1 MKNDKG
7 LILEEIINEVNMSP
21 SALRAAVEK
30 IPNAKAGLEFELIVT
45 NLDEEEDDDYDPYE
59 DFDSEP
65 DYDQDEHISTR
76 SWDSLAGDV
85 MQFCR
90 GDHNSRR
97 YVQRAIDLMR
107 EAWHEYL
114 DGAMW
119 DSYVNDNIQ
128 DFIDKRYGR
137 DYANQAELF
146 SELDAIDPY
155 ESFKAEY
162 YKTWLEN
169 IEDDDN
175 IDDYLEEFLRDTYT
189 GDMMGNLASD
199 SNLGLS
205 WPHWTEPD
213 YDGGRTRATVNVGD
227 FRRAVGIKTI
237 KSGGYH
243 SITKPDDAYVI
254 EPDSSLSPTRG
265 KGGEGLEFVSP
276 PLDIPTMIDQINK
289 VKAWAKDGNAYT
301 NDKTGLHMNISIPG
315 YKLDK
320 LDFVKLALFLGDKY
334 ILEKFGR
341 LGNSY
346 AKSAFDQI
354 ASFIKQ
360 NPGKANKA
368 VDAMRQ
374 NLNTVASKLIHNG
387 YTDKFTS
394 INTKDNRVE
403 FRSPGGNWI
412 DMDTDEVVNTLLR
425 VVYAMNIALHPEME
439 RKEYQKKFAKLLTAD
454 KKDETDTIKYF
465 TAFATGNMPR
475 TALVS
480 YIKNAQSKRDFAKK
494 ATADRPQDGDIRT
507 AASDNETH
515 VDYEGSDAI
524 VFKIISRMTGQELQ
538 SFSVSPRMT
547 YSDVYDIAER
557 MVRQS
562 GRSFELVAL
571 QDTRP
576 NGEVS
581 DILTRSEIRST
592 TSTPQYTIVNPANGQ
607 ELTTLNATSLYDAI
621 QNTRRW
627 ASENN
632 IDVASIGIRRTD
644 NNTVWSIQGELI
656 RTAAP
661 AQPSPTPM
669 FVIRMQSNGAAISQF
684 RASDENQARET
695 ANRLAREYGYG
706 NSEWFLTLAND
717 DTIAPISGVGS
728 QTTQQF
734 EILADGEVVHRFSA
748 NSQPSAYRYA
758 TQWASNRGLQPGD
771 WNWRTVGGAA
781 QQPQPQRQYS
791 QFEIDRGYDIMG
803 NAIPPNA
810 TATSSNITATNG
822 ARYQIIAR
830 GGVMHEFNAAS
841 PRGAER
847 YAESW
852 SREHLGDESYEVQLA
867 PRSESIEESILNEI
881 NMSPTSLEKF
891 ANTPFAKSMKVG
903 FETEMYIPGL
913 GGDEDGGDEEEDLD
927 ADESFPR
934 DASYRDRTRDVV
946 EFFSGGNGINTRR
959 EINTALEELSEAFL
973 EYETEQFV
981 EYKETTDY
989 KDELLSQLGVEDIA
1003 DASERDLE
1011 NAEETV
1017 REEYLNNESDY
1028 NWRKFLNDEDIS
1040 TMYDFM
1046 RWTNRSSPS
1055 ITLYWPH
1062 MTYTRGDP
1070 TVDIDD
1076 VVEDFK
1082 RTTGYKAKSS
1092 SGYHGASRDET
1103 TWIFEPDSSLDNPE
1117 DDGDGDGGIELV
1129 SPPMNLE
1136 DGLAA
1141 LENVF
1146 DWAKSKG
1153 YYTNRTTGFHI
1164 GVSIPNQTMENIDH
1178 LKVIMLLGDE
1188 YVLKAF
1194 NRAGSR
1200 WTKSSF
1206 DQAKREV
1213 RGRNAKKNVPLIL
1226 DKMRSGLEDIAKAEI
1241 NKLLV
1246 PRGDRYVSVNIKPNY
1261 IEFRSAGGNY
1271 FEQYEEIRKTMLR
1284 YVRVIG
1290 AAADSEDAKQ
1300 EYQKKL
1306 YKFVS
1311 AGIGEKDN
1319 TMQLFARYTAGNL
1332 DKDTLIKELRNAQER
1347 RKPVAP
1353 LGSGPVDGFLED
1365 ADGEQLVKINGSNP
1379 YEMIE
1384 LAVKFANARQ
1394 IPLSDVNLRYPGYS
1408 LIRVQYYSTNPNEMD
1423 SKTLVFIPGV
1433 ELYTTYQ
1440 SEIVKMVIPVAEK
1453 HWGVSGLRADRY
1465 GVNVLDE
1472 YSLQYLRDV
1481 MMRITTRGEDRAPS
1495 LPPTAQSTGA
1505 APGNNQTAQRYVIK
1519 YTDNGEDV
1527 HRFGA
1532 PTPQQA
1538 IELANQFQ
1546 RAYSTVMRWGGTIG
1560 RVRGIALYTIAPNTD
1575 EQELFYMGPGEAI
1588 VNQPADEPTPASR
1601 PSIANP
1607 GGSGSYALF
1616 LSNGSQ
1622 VSAESQFG
1630 SYQDALRHFTPLAND
1645 SGFTGWSVKQIS

>member
-1 MKNDKG
+1 M
-7 LILEEIINEVNMSP
+7 MS
-21 SALRAAVEK
+21 
-30 IPNAKAGLEFELIVT
+30 
-45 NLDEEEDDDYDPYE
+45 D
-59 DFDSEP
+59 
-65 DYDQDEHISTR
+65 
-76 SWDSLAGDV
+76 
-85 MQFCR
+85 
-90 GDHNSRR
+90 
-97 YVQRAIDLMR
+97 
-107 EAWHEYL
+107 
-114 DGAMW
+114 
-119 DSYVNDNIQ
+119 
-128 DFIDKRYGR
+128 
-137 DYANQAELF
+137 
-146 SELDAIDPY
+146 
-155 ESFKAEY
+155 
-162 YKTWLEN
+162 
-169 IEDDDN
+169 
-175 IDDYLEEFLRDTYT
+175 
-189 GDMMGNLASD
+189 LASD

-205 WPHWTEPD
+205 WPNWTEPD
-213 YDGGRTRATVNVGD
+213 YNDRPTRSTVDVGD

-243 SITKPDDAYVI
+243 SMTKPMDAYVV

-276 PLDIPTMIDQINK
+276 PLSIPEMIDQINK

-315 YKLDK
+315 YRLDK

-346 AKSAFDQI
+346 ARSAFDQI

-360 NPGKANKA
+360 NPEKANKA

-374 NLNTVASKLIHNG
+374 NLNSVASKLIHNG
-387 YTDKFTS
+387 YTDKYTS

-403 FRSPGGNWI
+403 FRSPGGDWLE
-412 DMDTDEVVNTLLR
+412 MDTDAVVNTLLR
-425 VVYAMNIALHPEME
+425 VTYALNIALDPEAE

-465 TAFATGNMPR
+465 TQFATGNLPR

-494 ATADRPQDGDIRT
+494 AKPEEPRGTDPYARRDGDDDI
-507 AASDNETH
+507 H
-515 VDYEGSDAI
+515 QDYEGSDAI
-524 VFKIISRMTGQELQ
+524 RFAIISRMTGQELE
-538 SFSVSPRMT
+538 SFSVSPRLR

-581 DILTRSEIRST
+581 DILTRREIPSTSERRA
-592 TSTPQYTIVNPANGQ
+592 STPLYTIVNPLNGQ
-607 ELTTLNATSLYDAI
+607 ELTTLDAVNLYDAI

-627 ASENN
+627 ASQNN
-632 IDVASIGIRRTD
+632 IDVAQIGIRRTD
-644 NNTVWSIQGELI
+644 NNTVWSIHGELI

-661 AQPSPTPM
+661 AQP
-669 FVIRMQSNGAAISQF
+669 
-684 RASDENQARET
+684 
-695 ANRLAREYGYG
+695 
-706 NSEWFLTLAND
+706 
-717 DTIAPISGVGS
+717 
-728 QTTQQF
+728 
-734 EILADGEVVHRFSA
+734 
-748 NSQPSAYRYA
+748 
-758 TQWASNRGLQPGD
+758 
-771 WNWRTVGGAA
+771 AA
-781 QQPQPQRQYS
+781 QPQTRQYS
-791 QFEIDRGYDIMG
+791 QVELDRGYDIMG
-803 NAIPPNA
+803 NAIPQSARQPA
-810 TATSSNITATNG
+810 NITATEG
-822 ARYQIIAR
+822 VKYQIIAR
-830 GGVMHEFNAAS
+830 GGVMHEFRAAS

-852 SREHLGDESYEVQLA
+852 SNEHLGDESYEVQLA

-881 NMSPTSLEKF
+881 NMSTSALEKF
-891 ANTPFAKSMKVG
+891 ADTPLAKSMKVG

-946 EFFSGGNGINTRR
+946 EFFGGGNGVNTRR

-973 EYETEQFV
+973 EYESEQFV

-1017 REEYLNNESDY
+1017 RENYLNNESDN
-1028 NWRKFLNDEDIS
+1028 NWRKFLSDEDID

-1046 RWTNRSSPS
+1046 RYTNRSSGS

-1076 VVEDFK
+1076 VVADFR

-1092 SGYHGASRDET
+1092 NGYHNATRDES
-1103 TWIFEPDSSLDNPE
+1103 TWIFEPDSSLDSPE
-1117 DDGDGDGGIELV
+1117 DDGDGGIELV

-1146 DWAKSKG
+1146 DWAKSNG
-1153 YYTNRTTGFHI
+1153 YYTNRSTGFHI

-1213 RGRNAKKNVPLIL
+1213 RGRNAKKNVPAIL
-1226 DKMRSGLEDIAKAEI
+1226 DKMRGGLEDIAKAEI

-1271 FEQYEEIRKTMLR
+1271 FEKYEEIRKTMLR

-1319 TMQLFARYTAGNL
+1319 TMQLFARYTAGDI
-1332 DKDTLIKELRNAQER
+1332 DKDKLIQELRSAQER

-1365 ADGEQLVKINGSNP
+1365 AEGEQVVKINGNNP

-1384 LAVKFANARQ
+1384 LAVKFANTRQ
-1394 IPLSDVNLRYPGYS
+1394 MPLREVYLRYPGYS
-1408 LIRVQYYSTNPNEMD
+1408 MVRVQYFSTNPNEMD

-1440 SEIVKMVIPVAEK
+1440 SEILKMAIPVAEK
-1453 HWGVSGLRADRY
+1453 HWGVSRLRADRY

-1472 YSLQYLRDV
+1472 YSLQYLRDD
-1481 MMRITTRGEDRAPS
+1481 MMRITVRGEDRAPS
-1495 LPPTAQSTGA
+1495 LPPEPTAYRSGDAVPNINRT
-1505 APGNNQTAQRYVIK
+1505 PQRYVIK
-1519 YTDNGEDV
+1519 YTDNGEEA
-1527 HRFGA
+1527 HRFGT

-1575 EQELFYMGPGEAI
+1575 EQELFYMGPAEAI
-1588 VNQPADEPTPASR
+1588 AGQPADEPTPASR
-1601 PSIANP
+1601 PNVANP

-1616 LSNGSQ
+1616 SFNGSQ
-1622 VSAESQFG
+1622 VSEELQFR
-1630 SYQDALRHFTPLAND
+1630 SYQDALNYFAPIAHFHEL
-1645 SGFTGWSVKQIS
+1645 TGWSVKQVS

>member
-1 MKNDKG
+1 MKNDKD

-85 MQFCR
+85 MQFFR

-97 YVQRAIDLMR
+97 DVQRAIDLMR

-137 DYANQAELF
+137 DYANQQELF
-146 SELDAIDPY
+146 KELDAIDPY

-227 FRRAVGIKTI
+227 FRRAVGMKTI

-403 FRSPGGNWI
+403 FRSPGGNWL

-425 VVYAMNIALHPEME
+425 VVYALNIALHPEME

-465 TAFATGNMPR
+465 TQFATGNLPR

-524 VFKIISRMTGQELQ
+524 VFKIISRMTGQELE

-581 DILTRSEIRST
+581 DILTRREIPSTSERRA
-592 TSTPQYTIVNPANGQ
+592 STPLYTIVNPLNGQ
-607 ELTTLNATSLYDAI
+607 ELTTLDAVNLYDAI

-627 ASENN
+627 ASQNN
-632 IDVASIGIRRTD
+632 IDVAQIGIRRTD

-656 RTAAP
+656 RTAAL
-661 AQPSPTPM
+661 AQP
-669 FVIRMQSNGAAISQF
+669 AA
-684 RASDENQARET
+684 
-695 ANRLAREYGYG
+695 
-706 NSEWFLTLAND
+706 
-717 DTIAPISGVGS
+717 
-728 QTTQQF
+728 
-734 EILADGEVVHRFSA
+734 
-748 NSQPSAYRYA
+748 
-758 TQWASNRGLQPGD
+758 
-771 WNWRTVGGAA
+771 
-781 QQPQPQRQYS
+781 QPQPRQYS
-791 QFEIDRGYDIMG
+791 QVELDRGYDMSG
-803 NAIPPNA
+803 NAIPQ
-810 TATSSNITATNG
+810 TARQPANITATEG
-822 ARYQIIAR
+822 RKYQIISNGA
-830 GGVMHEFNAAS
+830 VVHEFNAAS
-841 PRGAER
+841 PRGAEN
-847 YAESW
+847 YAATW
-852 SREHLGDESYEVQLA
+852 VGEHLGAVGYNVQLA
-867 PRSESIEESILNEI
+867 PRSEVTDITPEIAGTDESLEESILNEI
-881 NMSPTSLEKF
+881 NMSTSALEKF
-891 ANTPFAKSMKVG
+891 ANTPLAKSMKVG

-913 GGDEDGGDEEEDLD
+913 GGDEDGEEEEDLD

-946 EFFSGGNGINTRR
+946 DFFTGGNGVNTRR

-973 EYETEQFV
+973 EYESEQFV

-1028 NWRKFLNDEDIS
+1028 NWRKFLSDEDIS

-1046 RWTNRSSPS
+1046 RWTNRSSGS

-1070 TVDIDD
+1070 TVDIGD
-1076 VVEDFK
+1076 VVDDFE
-1082 RTTGYKAKSS
+1082 RVTGYTARESM
-1092 SGYHGASRDET
+1092 GYHNATRDES
-1103 TWIFEPDSSLDNPE
+1103 TWIFEPDSSLDNPHS
-1117 DDGDGDGGIELV
+1117 DGDGGIELV
-1129 SPPMNLE
+1129 SPPMTLE

-1146 DWAKSKG
+1146 TWAKSKG

-1226 DKMRSGLEDIAKAEI
+1226 DKMRSGLQDIAKAEI

-1271 FEQYEEIRKTMLR
+1271 FEKYEEIRKTMLR

-1319 TMQLFARYTAGNL
+1319 TMQLFARYTAGDI
-1332 DKDTLIKELRNAQER
+1332 DKDKLIQELRSAQER

-1365 ADGEQLVKINGSNP
+1365 AEGEQVVKINGSNP

-1384 LAVKFANARQ
+1384 LAAKFADARQ
-1394 IPLSDVNLRYPGYS
+1394 LAWVEVNLRYPGYS
-1408 LIRVQYYSTNPNEMD
+1408 MVRVQYYSTNPNEMD
-1423 SKTLVFIPGV
+1423 SQTLVYIPGV
-1433 ELYTTYQ
+1433 ELYTTYK
-1440 SEIVKMVIPVAEK
+1440 SEILDKAIPVAEK
-1453 HWGVSGLRADRY
+1453 HWGVKGLLKDRFD
-1465 GVNVLDE
+1465 VQILDE
-1472 YSLQYLRDV
+1472 YSLSY
-1481 MMRITTRGEDRAPS
+1481 MRELARKFRERALDRAPS
-1495 LPPTAQSTGA
+1495 LPPEPTAYRSGDAVPNINRT
-1505 APGNNQTAQRYVIK
+1505 PQRYVIK
-1519 YTDNGEDV
+1519 YTDNGEEA
-1527 HRFGA
+1527 HRFGT

-1575 EQELFYMGPGEAI
+1575 EQELFYMGPSETI
-1588 VNQPADEPTPASR
+1588 VNQPAAEPTPASR
-1601 PSIANP
+1601 PNVANP

-1622 VSAESQFG
+1622 VSAEYQFG

-1645 SGFTGWSVKQIS
+1645 SGFTGWSVRQVS

>member
-1 MKNDKG
+1 MKNDKD

-65 DYDQDEHISTR
+65 DYDQDERISTR

-85 MQFCR
+85 MQFFR

-97 YVQRAIDLMR
+97 DVQRAIDLMR

-137 DYANQAELF
+137 DYANQQELF
-146 SELDAIDPY
+146 KELDAIDPY

-189 GDMMGNLASD
+189 GDMMGNLAHD
-199 SNLGLS
+199 GNLGLS

-227 FRRAVGIKTI
+227 FRRAVGMKTI

-360 NPGKANKA
+360 NPDKANKA

-494 ATADRPQDGDIRT
+494 ATADRPQDGGIRT
-507 AASDNETH
+507 AAPDNSPH

-547 YSDVYDIAER
+547 YSDVYDIATR
-557 MVRQS
+557 KVRAS

-571 QDTRP
+571 QDTRD
-576 NGEVS
+576 GEVS
-581 DILTRSEIRST
+581 DILTRTQISDT
-592 TSTPQYTIVNPANGQ
+592 GQ
-607 ELTTLNATSLYDAI
+607 SSALGQMY
-621 QNTRRW
+621 
-627 ASENN
+627 
-632 IDVASIGIRRTD
+632 
-644 NNTVWSIQGELI
+644 
-656 RTAAP
+656 
-661 AQPSPTPM
+661 
-669 FVIRMQSNGAAISQF
+669 VIRMESNGAAISQF
-684 RASDENQARET
+684 RASGLPNAREI

-706 NSEWFLTLAND
+706 NSEWFLTLASD
-717 DTIAPISGVGS
+717 DTNAPISGVG
-728 QTTQQF
+728 T
-734 EILADGEVVHRFSA
+734 
-748 NSQPSAYRYA
+748 A
-758 TQWASNRGLQPGD
+758 TQP
-771 WNWRTVGGAA
+771 AA
-781 QQPQPQRQYS
+781 QPQQQTRQYS
-791 QFEIDRGYDIMG
+791 QVELDRGYDIMG

-810 TATSSNITATNG
+810 TAASSNITAVEG
-822 ARYQIIAR
+822 SRYEIIAR
-830 GGVMHEFNAAS
+830 GGVMHEFNAVS

-852 SREHLGDESYEVQLA
+852 ANEHLGDESYEVQLA
-867 PRSESIEESILNEI
+867 PRRESVEESILNEI

-903 FETEMYIPGL
+903 FETEMYIGGL
-913 GGDEDGGDEEEDLD
+913 GGGEEGGEEEEDM
-927 ADESFPR
+927 DENDDFPSR
-934 DASYRDRTRDVV
+934 ASYRDRQRDVMD
-946 EFFSGGNGINTRR
+946 FFSGDYNTRS
-959 EINTALEELSEAFL
+959 EVDAALDSFYEEFSEYQYEQFDNEFEGTKDYNDAVQEELGD
-973 EYETEQFV
+973 TPM
-981 EYKETTDY
+981 
-989 KDELLSQLGVEDIA
+989 DE
-1003 DASERDLE
+1003 ASERELDDAKE
-1011 NAEETV
+1011 SV
-1017 REEYLNNESDY
+1017 RENWMSENEGDTFR
-1028 NWRKFLNDEDIS
+1028 NFLSGNDID

-1046 RWTNRSSPS
+1046 RWVNRNTRQSL
-1055 ITLYWPH
+1055 TWPH
-1062 MTYTRGDP
+1062 YINSRQEP
-1070 TVDIDD
+1070 TTDIGD
-1076 VVEDFK
+1076 VVADF
-1082 RTTGYKAKSS
+1082 RRSTGYKARAS

-1103 TWIFEPDSSLDNPE
+1103 TWIFEPDSSLDSPE
-1117 DDGDGDGGIELV
+1117 DDGDGGIELV

-1136 DGLAA
+1136 DGLTA

-1146 DWAKSKG
+1146 DWAKSNG
-1153 YYTNRTTGFHI
+1153 YYTNRSTGFHI

-1213 RGRNAKKNVPLIL
+1213 RGRNAKKNVPAIL

-1453 HWGVSGLRADRY
+1453 HWGVSRLQADRY
-1465 GVNVLDE
+1465 GAKVLDE
-1472 YSLQYLRDV
+1472 YSLGYLRDAV
-1481 MMRITTRGEDRAPS
+1481 MRITVRGEDRAPS
-1495 LPPTAQSTGA
+1495 LPPEPTAYRSGDAVPNINRT
-1505 APGNNQTAQRYVIK
+1505 PQRYVIK
-1519 YTDNGEDV
+1519 YTDNGEEV
-1527 HRFGA
+1527 HRFGT
-1532 PTPQQA
+1532 PTQQQA

-1546 RAYSTVMRWGGTIG
+1546 RAYSTVMRWGGRLG
-1560 RVRGIALYTIAPNTD
+1560 GMRGIALYTIAPNTD

-1601 PSIANP
+1601 PNVANP

-1645 SGFTGWSVKQIS
+1645 SGFIGWSVRQVS

>member
-1 MKNDKG
+1 MKNDKD

-30 IPNAKAGLEFELIVT
+30 IPTAKAGLEFELIVT
-45 NLDEEEDDDYDPYE
+45 NLEEDEDDDDYDPYE
-59 DFDSEP
+59 DFESEP
-65 DYDQDEHISTR
+65 DYDVDERIYTR
-76 SWDSLAGDV
+76 SWNALEFDV
-85 MQFCR
+85 MRFFR
-90 GDHNSRR
+90 SDHNSRR
-97 YVQRAIDLMR
+97 DVQRAIDLML
-107 EAWHEYL
+107 EAWHEYR

-119 DSYVNDNIQ
+119 DSYVSDNIQ

-137 DYANQAELF
+137 DYANQQELF
-146 SELDAIDPY
+146 KELNAIDPY

-162 YKTWLEN
+162 YDTWLEN

-175 IDDYLEEFLRDTYT
+175 IDDYLKKFLEDTY
-189 GDMMGNLASD
+189 GGFKMSDLAHD
-199 SNLGLS
+199 GNLGLS

-213 YDGGRTRATVNVGD
+213 YDDRRTRLTVDVGG
-227 FRRAVGIKTI
+227 FRSAVGIKTI
-237 KSGGYH
+237 KSNSYH
-243 SITKPDDAYVI
+243 GMTKPMDAYVV

-276 PLDIPTMIDQINK
+276 PLTIPEMIDQINK
-289 VKAWAKDGNAYT
+289 VKAWAKAGNAYT

-315 YKLDK
+315 YSLDK

-403 FRSPGGNWI
+403 FRSPGGNWL

-425 VVYAMNIALHPEME
+425 VVYALNIALHPEME

-454 KKDETDTIKYF
+454 KKGDETDTIKYF
-465 TAFATGNMPR
+465 TWFASGNLPR

-480 YIKNAQSKRDFAKK
+480 YLKNAQSKRDFAKK
-494 ATADRPQDGDIRT
+494 AKADRPQDGDIRT

-515 VDYEGSDAI
+515 QDYEGSDAI

-581 DILTRSEIRST
+581 DILTRREIPSTSERRA
-592 TSTPQYTIVNPANGQ
+592 STPLYTIVNPLNGQ
-607 ELTTLNATSLYDAI
+607 ELTTLDAVNLYDAI

-627 ASENN
+627 ASQNN
-632 IDVASIGIRRTD
+632 IDVAQIGIRRTD

-661 AQPSPTPM
+661 AQP
-669 FVIRMQSNGAAISQF
+669 
-684 RASDENQARET
+684 
-695 ANRLAREYGYG
+695 
-706 NSEWFLTLAND
+706 
-717 DTIAPISGVGS
+717 
-728 QTTQQF
+728 
-734 EILADGEVVHRFSA
+734 
-748 NSQPSAYRYA
+748 
-758 TQWASNRGLQPGD
+758 
-771 WNWRTVGGAA
+771 AA
-781 QQPQPQRQYS
+781 QPQTRQYS
-791 QFEIDRGYDIMG
+791 QVELDRGYDMYG
-803 NAIPPNA
+803 NAIPQ
-810 TATSSNITATNG
+810 TARQPANITATEG
-822 ARYQIIAR
+822 RKYQIISNGA
-830 GGVMHEFNAAS
+830 VVHEFNAAS
-841 PRGAER
+841 PRGADN
-847 YAESW
+847 YAATW
-852 SREHLGDESYEVQLA
+852 VGEHLGAVGYNVQLA
-867 PRSESIEESILNEI
+867 PRSEVTDITPEIAGTDESLEESILNEI
-881 NMSPTSLEKF
+881 NMGINALEKF
-891 ANTPFAKSMKVG
+891 ADTPFAKSMKVG

-946 EFFSGGNGINTRR
+946 EFFGGGNGVNTRR

-973 EYETEQFV
+973 EYESEQFV

-1017 REEYLNNESDY
+1017 RENYLNNESDN
-1028 NWRKFLNDEDIS
+1028 NWRKFLSDEDID

-1046 RWTNRSSPS
+1046 RYTNRSSGS

-1076 VVEDFK
+1076 VVADFR

-1092 SGYHGASRDET
+1092 NGYHNATRDET

-1117 DDGDGDGGIELV
+1117 DDGDGGIELV

-1146 DWAKSKG
+1146 DWAKSNG
-1153 YYTNRTTGFHI
+1153 YYTNRSTGFHI

-1206 DQAKREV
+1206 EQAKREV
-1213 RGRNAKKNVPLIL
+1213 RGRNAKKNVPAIL
-1226 DKMRSGLEDIAKAEI
+1226 DKMRGGLQDIAKAEI

-1271 FEQYEEIRKTMLR
+1271 FEKYEEIRKTMLR

-1319 TMQLFARYTAGNL
+1319 TMQLFARYTAGDI
-1332 DKDTLIKELRNAQER
+1332 DKDKLIQELRSAQER

-1365 ADGEQLVKINGSNP
+1365 AEGEQVVKINGNNP

-1384 LAVKFANARQ
+1384 LAVKFANTRQ
-1394 IPLSDVNLRYPGYS
+1394 MPLREVYLRYPGYS
-1408 LIRVQYYSTNPNEMD
+1408 MVRVQYFSTNPNEMD
-1423 SKTLVFIPGV
+1423 SQTLVYIPGV
-1433 ELYTTYQ
+1433 ELYTTYK
-1440 SEIVKMVIPVAEK
+1440 SEILKMAIPVAEK
-1453 HWGVSGLRADRY
+1453 HWGVSRLRADRY

-1472 YSLQYLRDV
+1472 YSLQYLRDD
-1481 MMRITTRGEDRAPS
+1481 MMRITVRGEDRAPS
-1495 LPPTAQSTGA
+1495 LPPEPTAYRSGDAVPNINRT
-1505 APGNNQTAQRYVIK
+1505 PQRYVIK
-1519 YTDNGEDV
+1519 YTDNGEEA
-1527 HRFGA
+1527 HRFGT

-1601 PSIANP
+1601 PNVANP
-1607 GGSGSYALF
+1607 GGSGTYAIF
-1616 LSNGSQ
+1616 QSNGTQ
-1622 VSAESQFG
+1622 VTSALEFN
-1630 SYQDALRHFTPLAND
+1630 SYQDAFRYFLTYLND
-1645 SGFTGWSVKQIS
+1645 SRFIGLSVKQVS

>member
-1 MKNDKG
+1 MKNDKD

-65 DYDQDEHISTR
+65 DYDQDERISTR
-76 SWDSLAGDV
+76 SWNSLEDDV
-85 MQFCR
+85 MQFFR

-97 YVQRAIDLMR
+97 DVQRAIDLMR

-137 DYANQAELF
+137 DYASQQELF
-146 SELDAIDPY
+146 KEMDAIDPY

-175 IDDYLEEFLRDTYT
+175 IDDYLEEFLQNTYS
-189 GDMMGNLASD
+189 GDSMSNLAHD
-199 SNLGLS
+199 GNLGLS
-205 WPHWTEPD
+205 WPIWTEPD

-227 FRRAVGIKTI
+227 FRRAVGMKTI

-360 NPGKANKA
+360 NPDKANKA

-515 VDYEGSDAI
+515 QDYEGSDAI

-581 DILTRSEIRST
+581 DILTRSEISGT
-592 TSTPQYTIVNPANGQ
+592 GQ
-607 ELTTLNATSLYDAI
+607 SSALGQMY
-621 QNTRRW
+621 
-627 ASENN
+627 
-632 IDVASIGIRRTD
+632 
-644 NNTVWSIQGELI
+644 
-656 RTAAP
+656 
-661 AQPSPTPM
+661 
-669 FVIRMQSNGAAISQF
+669 VIRMESNGAAISQF
-684 RASDENQARET
+684 RAPDENQARET

-717 DTIAPISGVGS
+717 DTIAPISGVGTQASSVPNAREYVVITRTSNDRLTTFQASSFYAAS
-728 QTTQQF
+728 QVARRWAD
-734 EILADGEVVHRFSA
+734 ENNYAVDRLAIVSLDNNDARDFQGEFLRHI
-748 NSQPSAYRYA
+748 
-758 TQWASNRGLQPGD
+758 
-771 WNWRTVGGAA
+771 AA
-781 QQPQPQRQYS
+781 QPQPQPQTRQYS
-791 QFEIDRGYDIMG
+791 QVELDRGYDIMG

-810 TATSSNITATNG
+810 TAASSNITATNG

-913 GGDEDGGDEEEDLD
+913 GSDGNDGEVEEDMD
-927 ADESFPR
+927 ANEDFPSR
-934 DASYRDRTRDVV
+934 ASYRDRQRDVMD
-946 EFFSGGNGINTRR
+946 FFTGGNGINSRS
-959 EINTALEELSEAFL
+959 EVDAALDSFYEAFSDYQYEEFSDEFEGTKDYNDAVQEELGD
-973 EYETEQFV
+973 TPI
-981 EYKETTDY
+981 
-989 KDELLSQLGVEDIA
+989 DE
-1003 DASERDLE
+1003 ASERELDD
-1011 NAEETV
+1011 AKDSV
-1017 REEYLNNESDY
+1017 RENWMSENEEDT
-1028 NWRKFLNDEDIS
+1028 WRSFIS
-1040 TMYDFM
+1040 RNSIDDMYDWM
-1046 RWTNRSSPS
+1046 RWANRNTRQSLS
-1055 ITLYWPH
+1055 WPH
-1062 MTYTRGDP
+1062 MTSSRTDP

-1076 VVEDFK
+1076 VVADFR
-1082 RTTGYKAKSS
+1082 RTTGYKARAS

-1103 TWIFEPDSSLDNPE
+1103 TWIFEPDSSLDNP
-1117 DDGDGDGGIELV
+1117 DDDGDGGIELV

-1146 DWAKSKG
+1146 DWAKSNS
-1153 YYTNRTTGFHI
+1153 YYTNRSTGFHI

-1213 RGRNAKKNVPLIL
+1213 RGRNAKKNVPAIL
-1226 DKMRSGLEDIAKAEI
+1226 DKMRGGLQDIAKAEI

-1365 ADGEQLVKINGSNP
+1365 AEGEQVVKINGNNP

-1384 LAVKFANARQ
+1384 LAVKFANTRQ
-1394 IPLSDVNLRYPGYS
+1394 MPLREVYLRYPGYS
-1408 LIRVQYYSTNPNEMD
+1408 MVRVQYFSTNPNEMD
-1423 SKTLVFIPGV
+1423 SITLVFIPGV

-1440 SEIVKMVIPVAEK
+1440 SEILKMAIPVAEK
-1453 HWGVSGLRADRY
+1453 HWGVSRLRTDRFS
-1465 GVNVLDE
+1465 VKVLDE
-1472 YSLQYLRDV
+1472 YSLQYLRDD

-1495 LPPTAQSTGA
+1495 LPPEPTAYRSGDAVPNINRT
-1505 APGNNQTAQRYVIK
+1505 PQRYVIK
-1519 YTDNGEDV
+1519 YTDNGEEV

-1532 PTPQQA
+1532 PTQQQA

-1588 VNQPADEPTPASR
+1588 AGQPADEPTPTPR

-1607 GGSGSYALF
+1607 GGSGTYALF

-1622 VSAESQFG
+1622 VSAESQFN
-1630 SYQDALRHFTPLAND
+1630 SYQDALRHFTPLA
-1645 SGFTGWSVKQIS
+1645 SFTGWSVKQLS

>member
-1 MKNDKG
+1 MKNDKD

-30 IPNAKAGLEFELIVT
+30 IPTAKAGLEFELIVT
-45 NLDEEEDDDYDPYE
+45 NLEEEEEDDDDDDYDPYE
-59 DFDSEP
+59 DFESEP
-65 DYDQDEHISTR
+65 DYDADERIDTR
-76 SWDSLAGDV
+76 SWNALESDV
-85 MQFCR
+85 MQFFR

-97 YVQRAIDLMR
+97 DVQRAIDLMR

-114 DGAMW
+114 GGAMW
-119 DSYVNDNIQ
+119 DSYVSDNIQ

-137 DYANQAELF
+137 DYANQQELF
-146 SELDAIDPY
+146 KELNAIDPY

-162 YKTWLEN
+162 YDTWLEN

-175 IDDYLEEFLRDTYT
+175 IDDYLKKFLEDTY
-189 GDMMGNLASD
+189 GGFLMSDLAHD
-199 SNLGLS
+199 GNLGLS
-205 WPHWTEPD
+205 WPIWTEPN
-213 YDGGRTRATVNVGD
+213 YDDRRTRSTVDVGG
-227 FRRAVGIKTI
+227 FRSAVGIKTI
-237 KSGGYH
+237 KSSSYH
-243 SITKPDDAYVI
+243 GMTKPMDAYVV
-254 EPDSSLSPTRG
+254 EPDASLSPTRG

-276 PLDIPTMIDQINK
+276 PLSIPEMIDQINK
-289 VKAWAKDGNAYT
+289 VKAWAKAGNAYT

-315 YKLDK
+315 YRLDK

-346 AKSAFDQI
+346 ARSAFDNI
-354 ASFIKQ
+354 TSFIKQ
-360 NPGKANKA
+360 NPEKANEA

-387 YTDKFTS
+387 YTDKYTS

-403 FRSPGGNWI
+403 FRSPGGNWL

-425 VVYAMNIALHPEME
+425 VVYALNIALHPEME

-454 KKDETDTIKYF
+454 KKGDETDTIKYF
-465 TAFATGNMPR
+465 TWFASGNLPR

-480 YIKNAQSKRDFAKK
+480 YLKNAQSKRDFAKK
-494 ATADRPQDGDIRT
+494 AKAEEPRGADPYARRDGDDETHAAQPQQQNAATMPNAREYAVITRT
-507 AASDNETH
+507 SNDRLTTFQASSFYAAS
-515 VDYEGSDAI
+515 
-524 VFKIISRMTGQELQ
+524 Q
-538 SFSVSPRMT
+538 
-547 YSDVYDIAER
+547 
-557 MVRQS
+557 
-562 GRSFELVAL
+562 VA
-571 QDTRP
+571 
-576 NGEVS
+576 
-581 DILTRSEIRST
+581 
-592 TSTPQYTIVNPANGQ
+592 
-607 ELTTLNATSLYDAI
+607 
-621 QNTRRW
+621 RRW
-627 ASENN
+627 ADENN
-632 IDVASIGIRRTD
+632 YAVDRLAIVSLD
-644 NNTVWSIQGELI
+644 NNDARDFQGEFLRHI
-656 RTAAP
+656 AA
-661 AQPSPTPM
+661 
-669 FVIRMQSNGAAISQF
+669 
-684 RASDENQARET
+684 
-695 ANRLAREYGYG
+695 
-706 NSEWFLTLAND
+706 
-717 DTIAPISGVGS
+717 
-728 QTTQQF
+728 
-734 EILADGEVVHRFSA
+734 
-748 NSQPSAYRYA
+748 
-758 TQWASNRGLQPGD
+758 
-771 WNWRTVGGAA
+771 
-781 QQPQPQRQYS
+781 QPQPQPQTRQYS
-791 QFEIDRGYDIMG
+791 QVELDRGYDLGG
-803 NAIPPNA
+803 NPIPSNA
-810 TATSSNITATNG
+810 TATSSNITAVEG
-822 ARYQIIAR
+822 SRYEIIAR
-830 GGVMHEFNAAS
+830 GGVMHEFNAVS

-852 SREHLGDESYEVQLA
+852 ANEHLGDESYEVQLA
-867 PRSESIEESILNEI
+867 PRRESVEESILNEI
-881 NMSPTSLEKF
+881 NMGINALEKF
-891 ANTPFAKSMKVG
+891 ADTPFAKSMKVG

-946 EFFSGGNGINTRR
+946 EFFGGGNGVNTRR

-1017 REEYLNNESDY
+1017 REEYLNNESDN
-1028 NWRKFLNDEDIS
+1028 NWRKFLSDEDID

-1046 RWTNRSSPS
+1046 HWTNRSSGS

-1092 SGYHGASRDET
+1092 DGYHGASRDET
-1103 TWIFEPDSSLDNPE
+1103 TWIFEPDSSLDTPLN
-1117 DDGDGDGGIELV
+1117 DGDGGIELV

-1146 DWAKSKG
+1146 DWAKSNS
-1153 YYTNRTTGFHI
+1153 YYTNRSTGFHI

-1206 DQAKREV
+1206 EQAKREV
-1213 RGRNAKKNVPLIL
+1213 RGRNAKKNVPAIL
-1226 DKMRSGLEDIAKAEI
+1226 DKMRGGLQDIAKAEI

-1261 IEFRSAGGNY
+1261 IEFRSAGGEY
-1271 FEQYEEIRKTMLR
+1271 FEKYEEIRKTMLR

-1290 AAADSEDAKQ
+1290 AAADSEDAKK

-1319 TMQLFARYTAGNL
+1319 TMQLFARYTAGDI
-1332 DKDTLIKELRNAQER
+1332 DKDKLIQELRSAQER

-1365 ADGEQLVKINGSNP
+1365 AEGEQVVKINGNNP

-1384 LAVKFANARQ
+1384 LAVKFANTRQ
-1394 IPLSDVNLRYPGYS
+1394 MPLREVYLRYPGYS
-1408 LIRVQYYSTNPNEMD
+1408 MVRVQYFSTNPNEMD
-1423 SKTLVFIPGV
+1423 NITLVFIPGV

-1453 HWGVSGLRADRY
+1453 HWGVSGLRTDRF
-1465 GVNVLDE
+1465 GVKVLDE
-1472 YSLQYLRDV
+1472 YSLGYLRDDV
-1481 MMRITTRGEDRAPS
+1481 MRITVRGEDRAPS
-1495 LPPTAQSTGA
+1495 LPPEPTAYRSGDAVPNINRT
-1505 APGNNQTAQRYVIK
+1505 PQRYVIK
-1519 YTDNGEDV
+1519 YTDNGEEA
-1527 HRFGA
+1527 HRFGT

-1546 RAYSTVMRWGGTIG
+1546 RAYNTVMRWGGTIG

-1588 VNQPADEPTPASR
+1588 VNQPAAEPTPASR
-1601 PSIANP
+1601 PNVANP

-1622 VSAESQFG
+1622 VSAEYQFG

-1645 SGFTGWSVKQIS
+1645 SEFTGWSVRQVS

>member
-1 MKNDKG
+1 MKNDKD

-85 MQFCR
+85 MQFFR

-97 YVQRAIDLMR
+97 DVQRAIDLMR

-137 DYANQAELF
+137 DYANQQELF
-146 SELDAIDPY
+146 KELDAIDPY

-213 YDGGRTRATVNVGD
+213 YYDRRTRSTVDVGD

-243 SITKPDDAYVI
+243 SMTKPMDAYVV

-276 PLDIPTMIDQINK
+276 PLSIPEMIDQINK

-315 YKLDK
+315 YRLDK

-346 AKSAFDQI
+346 ARSAFDQI

-360 NPGKANKA
+360 NPEKANKA

-374 NLNTVASKLIHNG
+374 NLNSVASKLIHNG
-387 YTDKFTS
+387 YTDKYTS

-403 FRSPGGNWI
+403 FRSPGGDWLE
-412 DMDTDEVVNTLLR
+412 MDTDAVVNTLLR
-425 VVYAMNIALHPEME
+425 VTYALNIALDPEAE

-465 TAFATGNMPR
+465 TQFATGNLPR

-494 ATADRPQDGDIRT
+494 AKPEEPRGTDPYARRDGDDDI
-507 AASDNETH
+507 H
-515 VDYEGSDAI
+515 QDYEGSDAI
-524 VFKIISRMTGQELQ
+524 RFAIISRMTGQELE
-538 SFSVSPRMT
+538 SFSVSPRLR

-581 DILTRSEIRST
+581 DILTRREIPSTSERQA
-592 TSTPQYTIVNPANGQ
+592 STPLYTIVNPLNGQ
-607 ELTTLNATSLYDAI
+607 ELTTLDAVNLYDAI

-627 ASENN
+627 ASQNN
-632 IDVASIGIRRTD
+632 IDVAQIGIRRTD
-644 NNTVWSIQGELI
+644 NNTVWSIHGELI

-661 AQPSPTPM
+661 AQP
-669 FVIRMQSNGAAISQF
+669 
-684 RASDENQARET
+684 
-695 ANRLAREYGYG
+695 
-706 NSEWFLTLAND
+706 
-717 DTIAPISGVGS
+717 
-728 QTTQQF
+728 
-734 EILADGEVVHRFSA
+734 
-748 NSQPSAYRYA
+748 
-758 TQWASNRGLQPGD
+758 
-771 WNWRTVGGAA
+771 AA
-781 QQPQPQRQYS
+781 QPQTRQYS
-791 QFEIDRGYDIMG
+791 QVELDRGYDIMG
-803 NAIPPNA
+803 NAIPQSARQPA
-810 TATSSNITATNG
+810 NITATEG
-822 ARYQIIAR
+822 VKYQIIAR
-830 GGVMHEFNAAS
+830 GGVMHEFRAAS

-852 SREHLGDESYEVQLA
+852 SNEHLGDESYEVQLA

-881 NMSPTSLEKF
+881 NMSTSALEKF
-891 ANTPFAKSMKVG
+891 ADTPLAKSMKVG

-946 EFFSGGNGINTRR
+946 EFFGGGNGVNTRR

-973 EYETEQFV
+973 EYESEQFV

-1017 REEYLNNESDY
+1017 RENYLNNESDN
-1028 NWRKFLNDEDIS
+1028 NWRKFLSDEDID

-1046 RWTNRSSPS
+1046 RYTNRSSGS

-1076 VVEDFK
+1076 VVADFR

-1092 SGYHGASRDET
+1092 NGYHNATRDES
-1103 TWIFEPDSSLDNPE
+1103 TWIFEPDSSLDNP
-1117 DDGDGDGGIELV
+1117 DDDGDGGIELV

-1146 DWAKSKG
+1146 DWAKSNG
-1153 YYTNRTTGFHI
+1153 YYTNRSTGFHI

-1213 RGRNAKKNVPLIL
+1213 RGRNAKKNVPAIL
-1226 DKMRSGLEDIAKAEI
+1226 DKMRGGLEDIAKAEI

-1271 FEQYEEIRKTMLR
+1271 FEKYEEIRKTMLR

-1319 TMQLFARYTAGNL
+1319 TMQLFARYTAGDI
-1332 DKDTLIKELRNAQER
+1332 DKDKLIQELRSAQER

-1365 ADGEQLVKINGSNP
+1365 AEGEQVVKINGNNP

-1384 LAVKFANARQ
+1384 LAVKFANTRQ
-1394 IPLSDVNLRYPGYS
+1394 MPLREVYLRYPGYS
-1408 LIRVQYYSTNPNEMD
+1408 MVRVQYYSTNPNEMD
-1423 SKTLVFIPGV
+1423 SQTLVYIPGV
-1433 ELYTTYQ
+1433 ELYTTYK
-1440 SEIVKMVIPVAEK
+1440 SEILKMAIPVAEK
-1453 HWGVSGLRADRY
+1453 HWGVSRLRADRY

-1472 YSLQYLRDV
+1472 YSLQYLRDD
-1481 MMRITTRGEDRAPS
+1481 MMRITVRGEDRAPS
-1495 LPPTAQSTGA
+1495 LPPEPTAYRSGDAVPNINRT
-1505 APGNNQTAQRYVIK
+1505 PQRYVIK
-1519 YTDNGEDV
+1519 YTDNGEEA
-1527 HRFGA
+1527 HRFGT

-1575 EQELFYMGPGEAI
+1575 EQELFYMGPAEAI
-1588 VNQPADEPTPASR
+1588 AGQPADEPTPASR
-1601 PSIANP
+1601 PNVANP
-1607 GGSGSYALF
+1607 GGSGYYALF
-1616 LSNGSQ
+1616 SFNGSQ
-1622 VSAESQFG
+1622 VSEELQFR
-1630 SYQDALRHFTPLAND
+1630 SYQDALNYFAPIAHFHEL
-1645 SGFTGWSVKQIS
+1645 TGWSVKQVS

>member
-1 MKNDKG
+1 MKNDKD

-65 DYDQDEHISTR
+65 DYDQDERISTR

-85 MQFCR
+85 MQFFR

-97 YVQRAIDLMR
+97 DVQRAIDLMR

-137 DYANQAELF
+137 DYANQQELF
-146 SELDAIDPY
+146 KELDAIDPY

-213 YDGGRTRATVNVGD
+213 YYDRRTRSTVDVGD

-243 SITKPDDAYVI
+243 SMTKPMDAYVV

-276 PLDIPTMIDQINK
+276 PLSIPEMIDQINK

-315 YKLDK
+315 YRLDK

-346 AKSAFDQI
+346 ARSAFDQI

-360 NPGKANKA
+360 NPEKANKA

-374 NLNTVASKLIHNG
+374 NLNSVASKLIHNG
-387 YTDKFTS
+387 YTDKYTS

-403 FRSPGGNWI
+403 FRSPGGDWLE
-412 DMDTDEVVNTLLR
+412 MDTDAVVNTLLR
-425 VVYAMNIALHPEME
+425 VTYALNIALDPEAE

-465 TAFATGNMPR
+465 TQFATGNLPR

-494 ATADRPQDGDIRT
+494 AKPEEPRGTDPYARRDGDDDI
-507 AASDNETH
+507 H
-515 VDYEGSDAI
+515 QDYEGSDAI
-524 VFKIISRMTGQELQ
+524 RFAIISRMTGQELE
-538 SFSVSPRMT
+538 SFSVSPRLR

-581 DILTRSEIRST
+581 DILTRREIPSTSERRA
-592 TSTPQYTIVNPANGQ
+592 STPLYTIVNPLNGQ
-607 ELTTLNATSLYDAI
+607 ELTTLDAVNLYDAI

-627 ASENN
+627 ASQNN
-632 IDVASIGIRRTD
+632 IDVAQIGIRRTD
-644 NNTVWSIQGELI
+644 NNTVWSIHGELI

-661 AQPSPTPM
+661 AQP
-669 FVIRMQSNGAAISQF
+669 
-684 RASDENQARET
+684 
-695 ANRLAREYGYG
+695 
-706 NSEWFLTLAND
+706 
-717 DTIAPISGVGS
+717 
-728 QTTQQF
+728 
-734 EILADGEVVHRFSA
+734 
-748 NSQPSAYRYA
+748 
-758 TQWASNRGLQPGD
+758 
-771 WNWRTVGGAA
+771 AA
-781 QQPQPQRQYS
+781 QPQTRQYS
-791 QFEIDRGYDIMG
+791 QVELDRGYDIMG
-803 NAIPPNA
+803 NAIPQSARQPA
-810 TATSSNITATNG
+810 NITATEG
-822 ARYQIIAR
+822 VKYQIIAR
-830 GGVMHEFNAAS
+830 GGVMHEFRAAS

-852 SREHLGDESYEVQLA
+852 SNEHLGDESYEVQLA

-881 NMSPTSLEKF
+881 NMSTSALEKF
-891 ANTPFAKSMKVG
+891 ADTPLAKSMKVG

-946 EFFSGGNGINTRR
+946 EFFGGGNGVNTRR

-973 EYETEQFV
+973 EYESEQFV

-1017 REEYLNNESDY
+1017 RENYLNNESDN
-1028 NWRKFLNDEDIS
+1028 NWRKFLSDEDID

-1046 RWTNRSSPS
+1046 RYTNRSSGS

-1076 VVEDFK
+1076 VVADFR

-1092 SGYHGASRDET
+1092 NGYHNATRDET

-1117 DDGDGDGGIELV
+1117 DDGDGGIELV

-1146 DWAKSKG
+1146 DWAKSNG
-1153 YYTNRTTGFHI
+1153 YYTNRSTGFHI

-1213 RGRNAKKNVPLIL
+1213 RGRNAKKNVPAIL
-1226 DKMRSGLEDIAKAEI
+1226 DKMRGGLEDIAKAEI

-1271 FEQYEEIRKTMLR
+1271 FEKYEEIRKTMLR

-1319 TMQLFARYTAGNL
+1319 TMQLFARYTAGDI
-1332 DKDTLIKELRNAQER
+1332 DKDKLIQELRSAQER

-1365 ADGEQLVKINGSNP
+1365 AEGEQVVKINGNNP

-1384 LAVKFANARQ
+1384 LAVKFANTRQ
-1394 IPLSDVNLRYPGYS
+1394 MPLREVYLRYPGYS
-1408 LIRVQYYSTNPNEMD
+1408 MVRVQYFSTNPNEMD

-1440 SEIVKMVIPVAEK
+1440 SEILKMAIPVAEK
-1453 HWGVSGLRADRY
+1453 HWGVSRLRADRY

-1472 YSLQYLRDV
+1472 YSLQYLRDD
-1481 MMRITTRGEDRAPS
+1481 MMRITVRGEDRAPS
-1495 LPPTAQSTGA
+1495 LPPEPTAYRSGDAVPNINRT
-1505 APGNNQTAQRYVIK
+1505 PQRYVIK
-1519 YTDNGEDV
+1519 YTDNGEEA
-1527 HRFGA
+1527 HRFGT

-1575 EQELFYMGPGEAI
+1575 EQELFYMGPAEAI
-1588 VNQPADEPTPASR
+1588 AGQPADEPTPASR
-1601 PSIANP
+1601 PNVANP

-1616 LSNGSQ
+1616 SFNGSQ
-1622 VSAESQFG
+1622 VSEELQFR
-1630 SYQDALRHFTPLAND
+1630 SYQDALNYFAPIAHFHEL
-1645 SGFTGWSVKQIS
+1645 TGWSVKQVS

>member
-1 MKNDKG
+1 MKNDKD

-85 MQFCR
+85 MQFFR

-97 YVQRAIDLMR
+97 DVQRAIDLMR

-146 SELDAIDPY
+146 SELNAIDPY

-162 YKTWLEN
+162 YDTWLKN

-227 FRRAVGIKTI
+227 FRRAVGMKTI

-346 AKSAFDQI
+346 ARSAFDQI

-360 NPGKANKA
+360 NPEKANKA

-494 ATADRPQDGDIRT
+494 AKADRPQDGDIRT

-515 VDYEGSDAI
+515 QDYEGSDAI

-547 YSDVYDIAER
+547 YSDVYDIATR
-557 MVRQS
+557 KVRAS

-571 QDTRP
+571 QDTRD
-576 NGEVS
+576 GEVS
-581 DILTRSEIRST
+581 DILTRTQISDT
-592 TSTPQYTIVNPANGQ
+592 GQ
-607 ELTTLNATSLYDAI
+607 SSALGQMY
-621 QNTRRW
+621 
-627 ASENN
+627 
-632 IDVASIGIRRTD
+632 
-644 NNTVWSIQGELI
+644 
-656 RTAAP
+656 
-661 AQPSPTPM
+661 
-669 FVIRMQSNGAAISQF
+669 VIRMESNGAAISQF

-717 DTIAPISGVGS
+717 DTIAPISGVGTQASSVPNAREYAVITRTSNDRLTTFQASSFYAAS
-728 QTTQQF
+728 QVARRWAD
-734 EILADGEVVHRFSA
+734 ENNYAVDRLAIVSLDNNDARDFQGEFLRHI
-748 NSQPSAYRYA
+748 
-758 TQWASNRGLQPGD
+758 
-771 WNWRTVGGAA
+771 AA
-781 QQPQPQRQYS
+781 QPAAQPQPQQRQYS
-791 QFEIDRGYDIMG
+791 QLEIDRGYDIMG

-810 TATSSNITATNG
+810 TAASSNITAVEG
-822 ARYQIIAR
+822 SRYEIIAR
-830 GGVMHEFNAAS
+830 GGVMHEFNAVS

-852 SREHLGDESYEVQLA
+852 ANEHLGDESYEVQLA
-867 PRSESIEESILNEI
+867 PRRESVEESILNEI

-946 EFFSGGNGINTRR
+946 EFFGGGNGVNTRR

-1017 REEYLNNESDY
+1017 REEYLNNESDN
-1028 NWRKFLNDEDIS
+1028 NWRKFLSDEDIS

-1046 RWTNRSSPS
+1046 RWTNRSSGS

-1070 TVDIDD
+1070 EVDIGD

-1092 SGYHGASRDET
+1092 DGYHGASRDET

-1117 DDGDGDGGIELV
+1117 DYGDGGIELV

-1226 DKMRSGLEDIAKAEI
+1226 DKMRSGLQDIAKAEI

-1271 FEQYEEIRKTMLR
+1271 FEEYEEIRKTMLR

-1347 RKPVAP
+1347 RKPATP

-1365 ADGEQLVKINGSNP
+1365 AEGEQVVKINGNNP

-1384 LAVKFANARQ
+1384 LAVKFANTRQ
-1394 IPLSDVNLRYPGYS
+1394 MPLREVYLRYPGYS
-1408 LIRVQYYSTNPNEMD
+1408 MVRVQYYSTNPNEMD

-1472 YSLQYLRDV
+1472 YSLQYLRDD
-1481 MMRITTRGEDRAPS
+1481 MMSITTRGEDRAPS
-1495 LPPTAQSTGA
+1495 LPPEPTAYRSGDAVPNINRT
-1505 APGNNQTAQRYVIK
+1505 PQRYVIK
-1519 YTDNGEDV
+1519 YTDNGEEA
-1527 HRFGA
+1527 HRFGT

-1588 VNQPADEPTPASR
+1588 VNQPADEPTPTPAPR
-1601 PSIANP
+1601 PNVANP
-1607 GGSGSYALF
+1607 GGRGSYALF
-1616 LSNGSQ
+1616 LSNGTQAS
-1622 VSAESQFG
+1622 SALEFN
-1630 SYQDALRHFTPLAND
+1630 SYQDALRHFTPIVNGY
-1645 SGFTGWSVKQIS
+1645 GFTGWSVKQVS

>member
-1 MKNDKG
+1 MKNDKD

-30 IPNAKAGLEFELIVT
+30 IPTAKAGLEFELIVT
-45 NLDEEEDDDYDPYE
+45 NLEEEDDDDDYDPYE
-59 DFDSEP
+59 DFESEP
-65 DYDQDEHISTR
+65 DYDADERISTG
-76 SWDSLAGDV
+76 SWDSLESDV
-85 MQFCR
+85 MQFFR
-90 GDHNSRR
+90 GHDNSRR
-97 YVQRAIDLMR
+97 DVQRAIDLMR
-107 EAWHEYL
+107 EAWDEYL
-114 DGAMW
+114 GGAMW
-119 DSYVNDNIQ
+119 DSYVSDNIQ

-137 DYANQAELF
+137 DYANQQELF
-146 SELDAIDPY
+146 KELNAIDPY

-162 YKTWLEN
+162 YDTWLEN

-175 IDDYLEEFLRDTYT
+175 IDDYLKKFLEDTY
-189 GDMMGNLASD
+189 GGFLMSDLAHD
-199 SNLGLS
+199 GNLGLS
-205 WPHWTEPD
+205 WPIWTEPN
-213 YDGGRTRATVNVGD
+213 YDDRRTRSTVDVGG
-227 FRRAVGIKTI
+227 FRSAVGIKTI
-237 KSGGYH
+237 KSSSYH
-243 SITKPDDAYVI
+243 GMTKPMDAYVV
-254 EPDSSLSPTRG
+254 EPDASLSPTRG

-276 PLDIPTMIDQINK
+276 PLSIPEMIDQINK
-289 VKAWAKDGNAYT
+289 VKAWAKAGNAYT

-315 YKLDK
+315 YRLDK

-346 AKSAFDQI
+346 ARSAFDNI
-354 ASFIKQ
+354 TSFIKQ
-360 NPGKANKA
+360 NPEKANEA

-387 YTDKFTS
+387 YTDKYTS

-403 FRSPGGNWI
+403 FRSPGGNWL

-425 VVYAMNIALHPEME
+425 VVYALNIALHPEME

-454 KKDETDTIKYF
+454 KKGDETDTIKYF
-465 TAFATGNMPR
+465 TWFASGNLPR

-480 YIKNAQSKRDFAKK
+480 YLKNAQSKRDFAKK
-494 ATADRPQDGDIRT
+494 AKAEEPRGADPYARRDGDDETHAAQPQQQNAATMPNAREYAVITRT
-507 AASDNETH
+507 SNDRLTTFQASSFYAAS
-515 VDYEGSDAI
+515 
-524 VFKIISRMTGQELQ
+524 Q
-538 SFSVSPRMT
+538 
-547 YSDVYDIAER
+547 
-557 MVRQS
+557 
-562 GRSFELVAL
+562 VA
-571 QDTRP
+571 
-576 NGEVS
+576 
-581 DILTRSEIRST
+581 
-592 TSTPQYTIVNPANGQ
+592 
-607 ELTTLNATSLYDAI
+607 
-621 QNTRRW
+621 RRW
-627 ASENN
+627 ADENN
-632 IDVASIGIRRTD
+632 YAVDRLAIVSLD
-644 NNTVWSIQGELI
+644 NNDARDFQGEFLRHI
-656 RTAAP
+656 AA
-661 AQPSPTPM
+661 
-669 FVIRMQSNGAAISQF
+669 
-684 RASDENQARET
+684 
-695 ANRLAREYGYG
+695 
-706 NSEWFLTLAND
+706 
-717 DTIAPISGVGS
+717 
-728 QTTQQF
+728 
-734 EILADGEVVHRFSA
+734 
-748 NSQPSAYRYA
+748 
-758 TQWASNRGLQPGD
+758 
-771 WNWRTVGGAA
+771 
-781 QQPQPQRQYS
+781 QPQPQPQTRQYS
-791 QFEIDRGYDIMG
+791 QVELDRGYDLGG
-803 NAIPPNA
+803 NPIPSNA
-810 TATSSNITATNG
+810 TATSSNITAVEG
-822 ARYQIIAR
+822 SRYEIIAR
-830 GGVMHEFNAAS
+830 GGVMHEFNAVS

-852 SREHLGDESYEVQLA
+852 ANEHLGDESYEVQLA
-867 PRSESIEESILNEI
+867 PRRESVEESILNEI
-881 NMSPTSLEKF
+881 NMGINALEKF
-891 ANTPFAKSMKVG
+891 ADTPFAKSMKVG

-946 EFFSGGNGINTRR
+946 EFFGGGNGVNTRR

-1017 REEYLNNESDY
+1017 REEYLNNESDN
-1028 NWRKFLNDEDIS
+1028 NWRKFLSDEDID

-1046 RWTNRSSPS
+1046 HWTNRSSGS

-1092 SGYHGASRDET
+1092 DGYHGASRDET
-1103 TWIFEPDSSLDNPE
+1103 TWIFESDSSLDTPLN
-1117 DDGDGDGGIELV
+1117 DGDGGIELV

-1146 DWAKSKG
+1146 DWAKSNS
-1153 YYTNRTTGFHI
+1153 YYTNRSTGFHI

-1206 DQAKREV
+1206 EQAKREV
-1213 RGRNAKKNVPLIL
+1213 RGRNAKKNVPAIL
-1226 DKMRSGLEDIAKAEI
+1226 DKMRGGLQDIAKAEI

-1261 IEFRSAGGNY
+1261 IEFRSAGGEY
-1271 FEQYEEIRKTMLR
+1271 FEKYEEIRKTMLR

-1290 AAADSEDAKQ
+1290 AAADSEDAKK

-1319 TMQLFARYTAGNL
+1319 TMQLFARYTAGDI
-1332 DKDTLIKELRNAQER
+1332 DKDKLIQELRSAQER

-1365 ADGEQLVKINGSNP
+1365 AEGEQVVKINGNNP

-1384 LAVKFANARQ
+1384 LAVKFANTRQ
-1394 IPLSDVNLRYPGYS
+1394 MPLREVYLRYPGYS
-1408 LIRVQYYSTNPNEMD
+1408 MVRVQYFSTNPNEMD
-1423 SKTLVFIPGV
+1423 NITLVFIPGV

-1453 HWGVSGLRADRY
+1453 HWGVSGLRTDRF
-1465 GVNVLDE
+1465 GVKVLDE
-1472 YSLQYLRDV
+1472 YSLGYLRDDV
-1481 MMRITTRGEDRAPS
+1481 MRITVRGEDRAPS
-1495 LPPTAQSTGA
+1495 LPPEPTAYRSGDAVPNINRT
-1505 APGNNQTAQRYVIK
+1505 PQRYVIK
-1519 YTDNGEDV
+1519 YTDNGEEA
-1527 HRFGA
+1527 HRFGT

-1588 VNQPADEPTPASR
+1588 VNQPAAEPTPASR
-1601 PSIANP
+1601 PNVANP
-1607 GGSGSYALF
+1607 GGSGTYAIF
-1616 LSNGSQ
+1616 LSNGTQAS
-1622 VSAESQFG
+1622 SALEFN
-1630 SYQDALRHFTPLAND
+1630 SYQDALNYFAPIARV
-1645 SGFTGWSVKQIS
+1645 SEFTGWSVKQVS

>member
-1 MKNDKG
+1 MKNDKD

-30 IPNAKAGLEFELIVT
+30 IPTAKAGLEFELIVT
-45 NLDEEEDDDYDPYE
+45 NLEEEDDDDDYDPYE
-59 DFDSEP
+59 DFESEP
-65 DYDQDEHISTR
+65 DYDADERISTR
-76 SWDSLAGDV
+76 SWNALESDV
-85 MQFCR
+85 MQFFR

-97 YVQRAIDLMR
+97 DVQRAIDLMH

-114 DGAMW
+114 NGAMW

-137 DYANQAELF
+137 DYANQQELF
-146 SELDAIDPY
+146 KELNAIDPY

-162 YKTWLEN
+162 YDTWLEN

-175 IDDYLEEFLRDTYT
+175 IDDYLEKFLVDTY
-189 GDMMGNLASD
+189 GGFMMSDLAHDGNLV
-199 SNLGLS
+199 LS
-205 WPHWTEPD
+205 WPIWTEPN
-213 YDGGRTRATVNVGD
+213 YDDRRTRSTVDVGG
-227 FRRAVGIKTI
+227 FRSAVGIKTI
-237 KSGGYH
+237 KSNSYH
-243 SITKPDDAYVI
+243 GMTKPMDAYVV
-254 EPDSSLSPTRG
+254 EPDASLSPTRG

-276 PLDIPTMIDQINK
+276 PLSIPEMIDQINK
-289 VKAWAKDGNAYT
+289 VKAWAKAGNAYT

-315 YKLDK
+315 YRLDK

-346 AKSAFDQI
+346 ARSAFDNI
-354 ASFIKQ
+354 TSFIKQ
-360 NPGKANKA
+360 NPEKANKA

-403 FRSPGGNWI
+403 FRSPGGNWL

-425 VVYAMNIALHPEME
+425 VVYALNIALHPEME

-454 KKDETDTIKYF
+454 KKGDETDTIKYF
-465 TAFATGNMPR
+465 TWFASGNLPR

-480 YIKNAQSKRDFAKK
+480 YLKNAQSKRDFAKK
-494 ATADRPQDGDIRT
+494 AKAEEPRGADPYARRDGD
-507 AASDNETH
+507 DETH
-515 VDYEGSDAI
+515 QDYEGSDAI
-524 VFKIISRMTGQELQ
+524 VFKIISRITGQELQ
-538 SFSVSPRMT
+538 SFSVSPRIT
-547 YSDVYDIAER
+547 FGDVYDIAER

-562 GRSFELVAL
+562 DLRLELVAL
-571 QDTRP
+571 QDTR
-576 NGEVS
+576 NGNLS
-581 DILTRSEIRST
+581 DIL
-592 TSTPQYTIVNPANGQ
+592 
-607 ELTTLNATSLYDAI
+607 
-621 QNTRRW
+621 
-627 ASENN
+627 
-632 IDVASIGIRRTD
+632 IRREISSTGQ
-644 NNTVWSIQGELI
+644 SSAFEH
-656 RTAAP
+656 
-661 AQPSPTPM
+661 M
-669 FVIRMQSNGAAISQF
+669 YVIRMQSNGAAISQF
-684 RASDENQARET
+684 RASGLPYAREI
-695 ANRLAREYGYG
+695 ANRLASEYGYSNG
-706 NSEWFLTLAND
+706 EWFLTLASD
-717 DTIAPISGVGS
+717 DTNAPISGVG
-728 QTTQQF
+728 T
-734 EILADGEVVHRFSA
+734 
-748 NSQPSAYRYA
+748 
-758 TQWASNRGLQPGD
+758 
-771 WNWRTVGGAA
+771 AA
-781 QQPQPQRQYS
+781 QPAAQPQPQTRQYS
-791 QFEIDRGYDIMG
+791 QVELDRGYDLGG
-803 NAIPPNA
+803 NPIPSNA
-810 TATSSNITATNG
+810 TATSSNITAVEG
-822 ARYQIIAR
+822 SRYEIIAR
-830 GGVMHEFNAAS
+830 GGVMHEFNAVS

-852 SREHLGDESYEVQLA
+852 ANEHLGDESYEVQLA
-867 PRSESIEESILNEI
+867 PRRESVEESILNEI
-881 NMSPTSLEKF
+881 NMGINALEKF
-891 ANTPFAKSMKVG
+891 ADTPFAKSMKVG

-913 GGDEDGGDEEEDLD
+913 GSDGNDDEVEEDMD
-927 ADESFPR
+927 ANESFPSR
-934 DASYRDRTRDVV
+934 ATYRDRQRDVMN
-946 EFFSGGNGINTRR
+946 FFTGGN
-959 EINTALEELSEAFL
+959 EINSRSEVEDALDSFYEAFSDYQYQEFSDEFEGTVDWRDAVQEELGD
-973 EYETEQFV
+973 TPI
-981 EYKETTDY
+981 
-989 KDELLSQLGVEDIA
+989 DE
-1003 DASERDLE
+1003 ASERELDD
-1011 NAEETV
+1011 AKDSV
-1017 REEYLNNESDY
+1017 RENWMSENEGDTWP
-1028 NWRKFLNDEDIS
+1028 NFIS
-1040 TMYDFM
+1040 RNSIDDMHDWM
-1046 RWTNRSSPS
+1046 RWVNRNTRQSLS
-1055 ITLYWPH
+1055 WPH
-1062 MTYTRGDP
+1062 MTSSRTDP

-1103 TWIFEPDSSLDNPE
+1103 TWIFEPDSSLDNPLS
-1117 DDGDGDGGIELV
+1117 DGDGGIELV

-1146 DWAKSKG
+1146 DWAKSND
-1153 YYTNRTTGFHI
+1153 YYTNRSTGFHI

-1206 DQAKREV
+1206 EQAKREV
-1213 RGRNAKKNVPLIL
+1213 RGRNAKKNVPAIL
-1226 DKMRSGLEDIAKAEI
+1226 DKMRGGLQDIAKAEI

-1261 IEFRSAGGNY
+1261 IEFRSAGGEY
-1271 FEQYEEIRKTMLR
+1271 FEKYEEIRKTMLR

-1290 AAADSEDAKQ
+1290 AAADSEDAKK

-1319 TMQLFARYTAGNL
+1319 TMQLFARYTAGDI
-1332 DKDTLIKELRNAQER
+1332 DKDKLIQELRSAQER

-1365 ADGEQLVKINGSNP
+1365 AEGEQVVKINGNNP

-1384 LAVKFANARQ
+1384 LAVKFANTRQ
-1394 IPLSDVNLRYPGYS
+1394 MPLREVYLRYPGYS
-1408 LIRVQYYSTNPNEMD
+1408 MVRVQYFSTNPNEMD
-1423 SKTLVFIPGV
+1423 NITLVFIPGV

-1453 HWGVSGLRADRY
+1453 HWGVSGLRADRFS
-1465 GVNVLDE
+1465 VKVLDE
-1472 YSLQYLRDV
+1472 YSLGYLRDDV
-1481 MMRITTRGEDRAPS
+1481 MRITVRGEDRAPS
-1495 LPPTAQSTGA
+1495 LPPEPTAYRSGDAVPNINRT
-1505 APGNNQTAQRYVIK
+1505 PQRYVIK
-1519 YTDNGEDV
+1519 YTDNGEEA
-1527 HRFGA
+1527 HRFGT

-1588 VNQPADEPTPASR
+1588 VNQPAAEPTPASR
-1601 PSIANP
+1601 PNVANP
-1607 GGSGSYALF
+1607 GGSGTYAIF
-1616 LSNGSQ
+1616 LSNGTQAS
-1622 VSAESQFG
+1622 SALEFN
-1630 SYQDALRHFTPLAND
+1630 SYQDALNYFAPIARV
-1645 SGFTGWSVKQIS
+1645 SEFTGWSVKQVS

>member
-1 MKNDKG
+1 MKNDKD

-85 MQFCR
+85 MQFFR

-97 YVQRAIDLMR
+97 DVQRAIDLMR

-119 DSYVNDNIQ
+119 DSYVSDNIQ

-146 SELDAIDPY
+146 SELNAIDPY

-162 YKTWLEN
+162 YDTWLKN

-175 IDDYLEEFLRDTYT
+175 IDDYLENFLEDTY
-189 GDMMGNLASD
+189 GDGTMSDLAHD
-199 SNLGLS
+199 GNLGLS

-213 YDGGRTRATVNVGD
+213 YDGGRNRATVNVGD
-227 FRRAVGIKTI
+227 FRRAVGMKTI

-465 TAFATGNMPR
+465 TQFATGNLPR

-480 YIKNAQSKRDFAKK
+480 FIKNAQSKRDFAKK
-494 ATADRPQDGDIRT
+494 AKAEEPRGADPYARRDGD
-507 AASDNETH
+507 DETH
-515 VDYEGSDAI
+515 QDYEGSDAI

-547 YSDVYDIAER
+547 YSDIYDIAER

-581 DILTRSEIRST
+581 DILTRSEIPST
-592 TSTPQYTIVNPANGQ
+592 SERRASTPLYTIVNPLNGQ
-607 ELTTLNATSLYDAI
+607 ELTTLDAVNLYDAI

-627 ASENN
+627 ASQNN
-632 IDVASIGIRRTD
+632 IDVAQIGIRRTD

-684 RASDENQARET
+684 RASSLSDALDYALRRTRHDGIPDHEAVLQSPDGNQYSLVTGTVIPQENRIE
-695 ANRLAREYGYG
+695 
-706 NSEWFLTLAND
+706 
-717 DTIAPISGVGS
+717 
-728 QTTQQF
+728 
-734 EILADGEVVHRFSA
+734 
-748 NSQPSAYRYA
+748 
-758 TQWASNRGLQPGD
+758 
-771 WNWRTVGGAA
+771 A
-781 QQPQPQRQYS
+781 QQPQPQTRQYS
-791 QFEIDRGYDIMG
+791 QLEIDRGYDLGG
-803 NAIPPNA
+803 NAIPSNA
-810 TATSSNITATNG
+810 TTASSNITAVEG
-822 ARYQIIAR
+822 SRYEIIAR

-852 SREHLGDESYEVQLA
+852 ANEHLGDESYEVQLA
-867 PRSESIEESILNEI
+867 PRRESVEESILNEI

-891 ANTPFAKSMKVG
+891 ANTPLAKSMKVG
-903 FETEMYIPGL
+903 FETEMYISGL
-913 GGDEDGGDEEEDLD
+913 GGGEDEENEEEEDMD
-927 ADESFPR
+927 ENESFPSR
-934 DASYRDRTRDVV
+934 ASYRDRQRDVMD
-946 EFFSGGNGINTRR
+946 FFSGDYNTRS
-959 EINTALEELSEAFL
+959 EVDAALESFYEEFGEYQYEYYNDHYEDTDDWRDAVQEELGD
-973 EYETEQFV
+973 TP
-981 EYKETTDY
+981 
-989 KDELLSQLGVEDIA
+989 A
-1003 DASERDLE
+1003 DQASERELDD
-1011 NAEETV
+1011 AKDSV
-1017 REEYLNNESDY
+1017 RENWMSENEEDT
-1028 NWRKFLNDEDIS
+1028 WRAFLSRNSIDD
-1040 TMYDFM
+1040 MYDWM
-1046 RWTNRSSPS
+1046 RWVNRNTRQSL
-1055 ITLYWPH
+1055 TWP
-1062 MTYTRGDP
+1062 YYINSRQEP
-1070 TVDIDD
+1070 TTDIDD
-1076 VVEDFK
+1076 VVADFR

-1092 SGYHGASRDET
+1092 NGYHNATRDES
-1103 TWIFEPDSSLDNPE
+1103 TWIFEPDSSLDSPE
-1117 DDGDGDGGIELV
+1117 DDGDGGIELV

-1146 DWAKSKG
+1146 DWAKSNG
-1153 YYTNRTTGFHI
+1153 YYTNRSTGFHI

-1213 RGRNAKKNVPLIL
+1213 RGRNAKKNVPAIL

-1271 FEQYEEIRKTMLR
+1271 FEKYEEIRKTMLR

-1319 TMQLFARYTAGNL
+1319 TMQLFARYTAGDI
-1332 DKDTLIKELRNAQER
+1332 DKDKLIQELRSAQER

-1365 ADGEQLVKINGSNP
+1365 AEGEQVVKINGNNP

-1384 LAVKFANARQ
+1384 LAVKFANTRQ
-1394 IPLSDVNLRYPGYS
+1394 MPLREVYLRYPGYS
-1408 LIRVQYYSTNPNEMD
+1408 MVRVQYFSTNPNEMD

-1433 ELYTTYQ
+1433 ELYTTYK
-1440 SEIVKMVIPVAEK
+1440 SEILKMAIPVAEK
-1453 HWGVSGLRADRY
+1453 HWGVSRLRADRY

-1472 YSLQYLRDV
+1472 YSLQYLRDD
-1481 MMRITTRGEDRAPS
+1481 MMRITVRGEDRAPS
-1495 LPPTAQSTGA
+1495 LPPEPTAYRSGDAVPNINRT
-1505 APGNNQTAQRYVIK
+1505 PQRYVIK
-1519 YTDNGEDV
+1519 YTDNGEEA
-1527 HRFGA
+1527 HRFGT

-1588 VNQPADEPTPASR
+1588 VNQPAAEPTPTPTPAPR

-1607 GGSGSYALF
+1607 GGRGTYALF
-1616 LSNGSQ
+1616 VSNGSQ
-1622 VSAESQFG
+1622 VSAESQFN
-1630 SYQDALRHFTPLAND
+1630 SYQDALRHFTPLANGY
-1645 SGFTGWSVKQIS
+1645 GFTGWSVKQIS

>member
-1 MKNDKG
+1 MKNDKD

-30 IPNAKAGLEFELIVT
+30 IPTAKAGLEFELIVT
-45 NLDEEEDDDYDPYE
+45 NVEEEDDDDYDPYE
-59 DFDSEP
+59 DFESEP
-65 DYDQDEHISTR
+65 DYYTDETISTR

-85 MQFCR
+85 MQFFR

-97 YVQRAIDLMR
+97 DVQRAIDLMR

-119 DSYVNDNIQ
+119 DSYVSDNIQ

-137 DYANQAELF
+137 DYASQQELF
-146 SELDAIDPY
+146 KEMDAIDPY

-175 IDDYLEEFLRDTYT
+175 IDDYISRFLLDTYS
-189 GDMMGNLASD
+189 GVSMSDLAND

-213 YDGGRTRATVNVGD
+213 YDDRPTRSTVDVGD

-243 SITKPDDAYVI
+243 SMTKPMDAYVV

-276 PLDIPTMIDQINK
+276 PLTIPEMIDQINK

-315 YKLDK
+315 YRLDK

-346 AKSAFDQI
+346 ARSAFDQI

-360 NPGKANKA
+360 NPEKANKA

-403 FRSPGGNWI
+403 FRSPGGNWL

-425 VVYAMNIALHPEME
+425 VVYALNIALHPEME

-454 KKDETDTIKYF
+454 KKGDETDTIKYF
-465 TAFATGNMPR
+465 TQFATGNLPR

-494 ATADRPQDGDIRT
+494 AKADRPQDGDIRT

-581 DILTRSEIRST
+581 DILTRSEIPST
-592 TSTPQYTIVNPANGQ
+592 SERRASTPLYTIVNPLNGQ
-607 ELTTLNATSLYDAI
+607 ELTTLDAVNLYDAI

-627 ASENN
+627 ASQNN
-632 IDVASIGIRRTD
+632 IDVAQIGIRRTD

-661 AQPSPTPM
+661 AQP
-669 FVIRMQSNGAAISQF
+669 AA
-684 RASDENQARET
+684 
-695 ANRLAREYGYG
+695 
-706 NSEWFLTLAND
+706 
-717 DTIAPISGVGS
+717 
-728 QTTQQF
+728 
-734 EILADGEVVHRFSA
+734 
-748 NSQPSAYRYA
+748 
-758 TQWASNRGLQPGD
+758 
-771 WNWRTVGGAA
+771 
-781 QQPQPQRQYS
+781 QPQPQPQPRQYS
-791 QFEIDRGYDIMG
+791 QVELDRGYDMYG
-803 NAIPPNA
+803 NAIPQ
-810 TATSSNITATNG
+810 TARQPANITAVEG
-822 ARYQIIAR
+822 SRYEIIAR
-830 GGVMHEFNAAS
+830 GGVMHEFNAVS

-852 SREHLGDESYEVQLA
+852 ANEHLGDESYEVQLA
-867 PRSESIEESILNEI
+867 PRRESVEESILNEI
-881 NMSPTSLEKF
+881 NMGINALEKF
-891 ANTPFAKSMKVG
+891 ADTPFAKSMKVG

-913 GGDEDGGDEEEDLD
+913 GSDENDEEEEDMD
-927 ADESFPR
+927 ANETFPSR
-934 DASYRDRTRDVV
+934 ATYSDRQRDVV
-946 EFFSGGNGINTRR
+946 NFFTGGN
-959 EINTALEELSEAFL
+959 EINSRSEVEDALDSFYEAFSDYHDQAFSDEFEGTVDWRDAVQEELGD
-973 EYETEQFV
+973 TPI
-981 EYKETTDY
+981 
-989 KDELLSQLGVEDIA
+989 DE
-1003 DASERDLE
+1003 ASERELDD
-1011 NAEETV
+1011 AKDSV
-1017 REEYLNNESDY
+1017 RENWMSENEEDT
-1028 NWRKFLNDEDIS
+1028 WRNFIS
-1040 TMYDFM
+1040 RNSIDDMYDWM
-1046 RWTNRSSPS
+1046 RWVNRNTRQSLS
-1055 ITLYWPH
+1055 WPH
-1062 MTYTRGDP
+1062 MTSSRTDP

-1092 SGYHGASRDET
+1092 DGYHGASRDET
-1103 TWIFEPDSSLDNPE
+1103 TWIFEPDSSLDNPHS
-1117 DDGDGDGGIELV
+1117 DGDGGIELV

-1146 DWAKSKG
+1146 DWAKSND
-1153 YYTNRTTGFHI
+1153 YYTNRSTGFHI

-1206 DQAKREV
+1206 EQAKREV
-1213 RGRNAKKNVPLIL
+1213 RGRNAKKNVPAIL
-1226 DKMRSGLEDIAKAEI
+1226 DKMRSGLQDIAKAEI

-1261 IEFRSAGGNY
+1261 IEFRSAGGDY

-1290 AAADSEDAKQ
+1290 AAADSEDAKK

-1311 AGIGEKDN
+1311 SGLVENDN
-1319 TMQLFARYTAGNL
+1319 TMQLFARYTAGDI
-1332 DKDTLIKELRNAQER
+1332 DKDKLIQELRSAQER

-1365 ADGEQLVKINGSNP
+1365 AEGEQVVKINGNNP

-1384 LAVKFANARQ
+1384 LAVKFANTRQ
-1394 IPLSDVNLRYPGYS
+1394 MPLREVYLRYPGYS
-1408 LIRVQYYSTNPNEMD
+1408 MVRVQYFSTNPNEMD
-1423 SKTLVFIPGV
+1423 NITLVFIPGV

-1440 SEIVKMVIPVAEK
+1440 SEILKMAIPVAEK
-1453 HWGVSGLRADRY
+1453 HWGVSRLRADRY
-1465 GVNVLDE
+1465 GVKVLDE
-1472 YSLQYLRDV
+1472 YSLQYLRDD
-1481 MMRITTRGEDRAPS
+1481 MMRITARGEDRAPS
-1495 LPPTAQSTGA
+1495 LPPEPTAYRSGDAVPNINRT
-1505 APGNNQTAQRYVIK
+1505 PQRYVIK
-1519 YTDNGEDV
+1519 YTDNGAIA
-1527 HRFGA
+1527 HRFGTA
-1532 PTPQQA
+1532 TPQQA

-1601 PSIANP
+1601 PNVANP
-1607 GGSGSYALF
+1607 GGSGTYAIF
-1616 LSNGSQ
+1616 QSNGTQ
-1622 VSAESQFG
+1622 VTSALEFN
-1630 SYQDALRHFTPLAND
+1630 SYQDAFRYFLTYLND
-1645 SGFTGWSVKQIS
+1645 SRFIGLSVRQVS

>member
-1 MKNDKG
+1 MKNDKD

-85 MQFCR
+85 MQFFH

-97 YVQRAIDLMR
+97 DVLRAIDLMR
-107 EAWHEYL
+107 EAWHEYVN
-114 DGAMW
+114 GAMW
-119 DSYVNDNIQ
+119 DSYVSDNIQ

-137 DYANQAELF
+137 DYANQQELF
-146 SELDAIDPY
+146 KELNAIDPY

-162 YKTWLEN
+162 YDTWLEN

-175 IDDYLEEFLRDTYT
+175 IDDYLEKFLEDTY
-189 GDMMGNLASD
+189 GGFMMSD
-199 SNLGLS
+199 LERWEYGLGLS

-227 FRRAVGIKTI
+227 FRRAVGMKTI

-403 FRSPGGNWI
+403 FRSPGGNWL

-425 VVYAMNIALHPEME
+425 VVYALNIALHPEME

-465 TAFATGNMPR
+465 TQFATGNLPR

-524 VFKIISRMTGQELQ
+524 VFKIISRMTGQELE

-581 DILTRSEIRST
+581 DILTRREIPSTSERQA
-592 TSTPQYTIVNPANGQ
+592 STPLYTIVNPLNGQ
-607 ELTTLNATSLYDAI
+607 ELTTLDAVNLYDAI

-627 ASENN
+627 ASQNN
-632 IDVASIGIRRTD
+632 IDVAQIGIRRTD

-656 RTAAP
+656 RTAAL
-661 AQPSPTPM
+661 AQP
-669 FVIRMQSNGAAISQF
+669 AA
-684 RASDENQARET
+684 
-695 ANRLAREYGYG
+695 
-706 NSEWFLTLAND
+706 
-717 DTIAPISGVGS
+717 
-728 QTTQQF
+728 
-734 EILADGEVVHRFSA
+734 
-748 NSQPSAYRYA
+748 
-758 TQWASNRGLQPGD
+758 
-771 WNWRTVGGAA
+771 
-781 QQPQPQRQYS
+781 QPQPRQYS
-791 QFEIDRGYDIMG
+791 QVELDRGYDMSG
-803 NAIPPNA
+803 NAIPQ
-810 TATSSNITATNG
+810 TARQPANITATEG
-822 ARYQIIAR
+822 RKYQIISNGA
-830 GGVMHEFNAAS
+830 VVHEFNAAS
-841 PRGAER
+841 PRGAEN
-847 YAESW
+847 YAATW
-852 SREHLGDESYEVQLA
+852 VGEHLGAVGYNVQLA
-867 PRSESIEESILNEI
+867 PRSEVTDITPEIAGTDESLEESILNEI
-881 NMSPTSLEKF
+881 NMSTSALEKF
-891 ANTPFAKSMKVG
+891 ANTPLAKSMKVG

-913 GGDEDGGDEEEDLD
+913 GGDEDGEEEEDLD

-946 EFFSGGNGINTRR
+946 DFFTGGNGVNTRR

-973 EYETEQFV
+973 EYESEQFV

-1028 NWRKFLNDEDIS
+1028 NWRKFLSDEDIS

-1046 RWTNRSSPS
+1046 RWTNRSSGS

-1070 TVDIDD
+1070 TVDIGD
-1076 VVEDFK
+1076 VVDDFE
-1082 RTTGYKAKSS
+1082 RVTGYTARESM
-1092 SGYHGASRDET
+1092 GYHNATRDES
-1103 TWIFEPDSSLDNPE
+1103 TWIFEPDSSLDNPHS
-1117 DDGDGDGGIELV
+1117 DGDGGIELV

-1146 DWAKSKG
+1146 TWAKSKG

-1226 DKMRSGLEDIAKAEI
+1226 DKMRSGLQDIAKAEI

-1271 FEQYEEIRKTMLR
+1271 FEKYEEIRKTMLR

-1319 TMQLFARYTAGNL
+1319 TMQLFARYTAGDI
-1332 DKDTLIKELRNAQER
+1332 DKDKLIQELRSAQER

-1365 ADGEQLVKINGSNP
+1365 AEGEQVVKINGSNP

-1384 LAVKFANARQ
+1384 LAAKFADARQ
-1394 IPLSDVNLRYPGYS
+1394 LAWVEVNLRYPGYS
-1408 LIRVQYYSTNPNEMD
+1408 MVRVQYYSTNPNEMD
-1423 SKTLVFIPGV
+1423 SQTLVYIPGV
-1433 ELYTTYQ
+1433 ELYTTYK
-1440 SEIVKMVIPVAEK
+1440 SEILDKAIPVAEK
-1453 HWGVSGLRADRY
+1453 HWGVKGLLKDRFD
-1465 GVNVLDE
+1465 VQILDE
-1472 YSLQYLRDV
+1472 YSLSY
-1481 MMRITTRGEDRAPS
+1481 MRELARKFRERALDRAPS
-1495 LPPTAQSTGA
+1495 LPPEPTAYRSGDAVPNINRT
-1505 APGNNQTAQRYVIK
+1505 PQRYVIK
-1519 YTDNGEDV
+1519 YTDNGEEA
-1527 HRFGA
+1527 HRFGT

-1575 EQELFYMGPGEAI
+1575 EQELFYMGPSETI
-1588 VNQPADEPTPASR
+1588 VNQPAAEPTPASR
-1601 PSIANP
+1601 PNVANP

-1622 VSAESQFG
+1622 VSAEYQFG

-1645 SGFTGWSVKQIS
+1645 SGFTGWSVRQVS

>member
-1 MKNDKG
+1 MKNDKD

-85 MQFCR
+85 MQFFR

-97 YVQRAIDLMR
+97 DVQRAIDLMR

-119 DSYVNDNIQ
+119 DSYVSDNIQ

-213 YDGGRTRATVNVGD
+213 YYDRRTRSTVDVGD

-243 SITKPDDAYVI
+243 SMTKPMDAYVV

-276 PLDIPTMIDQINK
+276 PLSIPEMIDQINK

-315 YKLDK
+315 YRLDK

-346 AKSAFDQI
+346 ARSAFDQI

-360 NPGKANKA
+360 NPEKANKA

-374 NLNTVASKLIHNG
+374 NLNSVASKLIHNG
-387 YTDKFTS
+387 YTDKYTS

-403 FRSPGGNWI
+403 FRSPGGDWLE
-412 DMDTDEVVNTLLR
+412 MDTDAVVNTLLR
-425 VVYAMNIALHPEME
+425 VTYALNIALDPEAE

-465 TAFATGNMPR
+465 TQFATGNLPR

-494 ATADRPQDGDIRT
+494 AKAEEPRGADPYARRDGD
-507 AASDNETH
+507 DETH
-515 VDYEGSDAI
+515 QDYEGSDAI
-524 VFKIISRMTGQELQ
+524 RFAIISRMTGQELE
-538 SFSVSPRMT
+538 SFSVSPRLR

-581 DILTRSEIRST
+581 DILTRREIPSTSERRA
-592 TSTPQYTIVNPANGQ
+592 STPLYTIVNPLNGQ
-607 ELTTLNATSLYDAI
+607 ELTTLDAVNLYDAI

-627 ASENN
+627 ASQNN
-632 IDVASIGIRRTD
+632 IDVAQIGIRRTD

-661 AQPSPTPM
+661 AQP
-669 FVIRMQSNGAAISQF
+669 
-684 RASDENQARET
+684 
-695 ANRLAREYGYG
+695 
-706 NSEWFLTLAND
+706 
-717 DTIAPISGVGS
+717 
-728 QTTQQF
+728 
-734 EILADGEVVHRFSA
+734 
-748 NSQPSAYRYA
+748 
-758 TQWASNRGLQPGD
+758 
-771 WNWRTVGGAA
+771 AA
-781 QQPQPQRQYS
+781 QPQTRQYS
-791 QFEIDRGYDIMG
+791 QVELDRGYDIMG
-803 NAIPPNA
+803 NAIPQSARQPA
-810 TATSSNITATNG
+810 NITATEG
-822 ARYQIIAR
+822 VKYQIIAR
-830 GGVMHEFNAAS
+830 GGVMHEFRAAS

-852 SREHLGDESYEVQLA
+852 SNEHLGDESYEVQLA

-881 NMSPTSLEKF
+881 NMSTSALEKF
-891 ANTPFAKSMKVG
+891 ADTPLAKSMKVG

-946 EFFSGGNGINTRR
+946 EFFGGGNGVNTRR

-973 EYETEQFV
+973 EYESEQFV

-1017 REEYLNNESDY
+1017 RENYLNNESDN
-1028 NWRKFLNDEDIS
+1028 NWRKFLSDEDID

-1046 RWTNRSSPS
+1046 RYTNRSSGS

-1076 VVEDFK
+1076 VVADFR

-1092 SGYHGASRDET
+1092 NGYHNATRDET
-1103 TWIFEPDSSLDNPE
+1103 TWIFEPDSSLDNP
-1117 DDGDGDGGIELV
+1117 DDDGDGGIELV

-1146 DWAKSKG
+1146 DWAKSNG
-1153 YYTNRTTGFHI
+1153 YYTNRSTGFHI

-1213 RGRNAKKNVPLIL
+1213 RGRNAKKNVPAIL
-1226 DKMRSGLEDIAKAEI
+1226 DKMRGGLEDIAKAEI

-1271 FEQYEEIRKTMLR
+1271 FEKYEEIRKTMLR

-1319 TMQLFARYTAGNL
+1319 TMQLFARYTAGDI
-1332 DKDTLIKELRNAQER
+1332 DKDKLIQELRSAQER

-1365 ADGEQLVKINGSNP
+1365 AEGEQVVKINGNNP

-1384 LAVKFANARQ
+1384 LAVKFANTRQ
-1394 IPLSDVNLRYPGYS
+1394 MPLREVYLRYPGYS
-1408 LIRVQYYSTNPNEMD
+1408 MVRVQYFSTNPNEMD
-1423 SKTLVFIPGV
+1423 SQTLVYIPGV
-1433 ELYTTYQ
+1433 ELYTTYK
-1440 SEIVKMVIPVAEK
+1440 SEILKMAIPVAEK
-1453 HWGVSGLRADRY
+1453 HWGVSRLRADRY

-1472 YSLQYLRDV
+1472 YSLQYLRDD
-1481 MMRITTRGEDRAPS
+1481 MMRITVRGEDRAPS
-1495 LPPTAQSTGA
+1495 LPPEPTAYRSGDAVPNINRT
-1505 APGNNQTAQRYVIK
+1505 PQRYVIK
-1519 YTDNGEDV
+1519 YTDNGEEA
-1527 HRFGA
+1527 HRFGT

-1575 EQELFYMGPGEAI
+1575 EQELFYMGPAEAI
-1588 VNQPADEPTPASR
+1588 AGQPADEPTPASR
-1601 PSIANP
+1601 PNVANP

-1616 LSNGSQ
+1616 SFNGSQ
-1622 VSAESQFG
+1622 VSEELQFR
-1630 SYQDALRHFTPLAND
+1630 SYQDALNYFAPIAHFHEL
-1645 SGFTGWSVKQIS
+1645 TGWSVKQVS

>member
-1 MKNDKG
+1 MKNDKD

-85 MQFCR
+85 MQFFR

-97 YVQRAIDLMR
+97 DVQRAIDLMR

-137 DYANQAELF
+137 DYANQQELF
-146 SELDAIDPY
+146 KELNAIDPY

-227 FRRAVGIKTI
+227 FRRAVGMKTI

-360 NPGKANKA
+360 NPEKANKA

-374 NLNTVASKLIHNG
+374 NLNSVASKLIHNG

-494 ATADRPQDGDIRT
+494 AKAEEPRGTDPYARRDGDDDI
-507 AASDNETH
+507 H
-515 VDYEGSDAI
+515 QDYEGSDAI
-524 VFKIISRMTGQELQ
+524 VFKIISRVTGQELQ

-581 DILTRSEIRST
+581 DILTRSEISGT
-592 TSTPQYTIVNPANGQ
+592 GQ
-607 ELTTLNATSLYDAI
+607 SSALGQMY
-621 QNTRRW
+621 
-627 ASENN
+627 
-632 IDVASIGIRRTD
+632 
-644 NNTVWSIQGELI
+644 
-656 RTAAP
+656 
-661 AQPSPTPM
+661 
-669 FVIRMQSNGAAISQF
+669 VIRMESNGAAISQF

-781 QQPQPQRQYS
+781 QPQPQQRQYS
-791 QFEIDRGYDIMG
+791 QLEIDRGYDIMG
-803 NAIPPNA
+803 NAILSNA
-810 TATSSNITATNG
+810 TATSSNITATEG
-822 ARYQIIAR
+822 RKYQIISNGA
-830 GGVMHEFNAAS
+830 VVHEFNAAS

-852 SREHLGDESYEVQLA
+852 SNEHLGDESYEVQLA

-891 ANTPFAKSMKVG
+891 ANTPLAKSMKVG

-913 GGDEDGGDEEEDLD
+913 GGDEDGEEEEDLD

-946 EFFSGGNGINTRR
+946 EFFGGGNGVNTRR

-1028 NWRKFLNDEDIS
+1028 NWRKFLSDEDIS

-1046 RWTNRSSPS
+1046 RWTNRSSGS

-1092 SGYHGASRDET
+1092 SGYHGASRDES

-1117 DDGDGDGGIELV
+1117 DYGDGGIELV

-1226 DKMRSGLEDIAKAEI
+1226 DKMRSGLQDIAKAEI

-1271 FEQYEEIRKTMLR
+1271 FEEYEEIRKTMLR

-1332 DKDTLIKELRNAQER
+1332 DKDTLIKELRSAQER

-1365 ADGEQLVKINGSNP
+1365 AEGEQVVKINGNNP

-1384 LAVKFANARQ
+1384 LAVKFANTRQ
-1394 IPLSDVNLRYPGYS
+1394 MPLREVYLRYPGYS
-1408 LIRVQYYSTNPNEMD
+1408 MVRVQYFSTNPNEMD
-1423 SKTLVFIPGV
+1423 SQTLVYIPGV
-1433 ELYTTYQ
+1433 ELYTTYK
-1440 SEIVKMVIPVAEK
+1440 SEILKMAIPVAEK

-1472 YSLQYLRDV
+1472 YSLQYLRDD

-1495 LPPTAQSTGA
+1495 LPPEPTAYRSGDAVPNINRT
-1505 APGNNQTAQRYVIK
+1505 PQRYVIK
-1519 YTDNGEDV
+1519 YTDNGEEA
-1527 HRFGA
+1527 HRFGT

-1538 IELANQFQ
+1538 IEIANQFQ

-1575 EQELFYMGPGEAI
+1575 EQELFYMGPAEAI
-1588 VNQPADEPTPASR
+1588 AGQPADEPTPTPR
-1601 PSIANP
+1601 RSIANP

-1622 VSAESQFG
+1622 VSAEYQFG

-1645 SGFTGWSVKQIS
+1645 SGFTGWSVRQVS